1 MGTDILPIS
10 LPNGQEIS
18 GRVIKHITGNGPIYL
33 RALKALKVSHQMV
46 SFSIFS
52 IRCKQQGCILL
63 PLELLPFHQF
73 INVTFSLQ
81 PPPPASPGV
90 VFTVIGNSKLYSAE
104 V

>member
-1 MGTDILPIS
+1 MIINVIICYLRFDFVRSVGTAILPIS

-52 IRCKQQGCILL
+52 ITCKQHWVYYYHWSDFPSTNL
-63 PLELLPFHQF
+63 
-73 INVTFSLQ
+73 
-81 PPPPASPGV
+81 
-90 VFTVIGNSKLYSAE
+90 
-104 V
+104 